1 VDTIVVLMGVGSLKS
16 TSKFLIEGGLSPSLP
31 VAVVEWGTTKNQR
44 RLVGTLGSIAEL
56 AQKNG
61 VKPPAVVIV
70 GEVVNLGS
78 KLSWFQTP

>member
-1 VDTIVVLMGVGSLKS
+1 MGVGSLES
-16 TSKFLIEGGLSPSLP
+16 TTKFLIEGGLPFSLP
-31 VAVVEWGTTKNQR
+31 VAVVEWGTTKKQR
-44 RLVGTLGSIAEL
+44 RLVGALDSIAEL
-56 AQKNG
+56 ARDKG